1 MEQKQKQSTENFIK
15 DIRRKSR
22 RLFSSEQKLIIVM
35 EAQRGE
41 NSVTEI
47 CRKHGLSQAT
57 FYKWTKEC
65 MEAGKKRLAGDT
77 VREASSDEVSDL
89 RSENR
94 DLKELVANL
103 LLQNNHLKKSIAALG

>member
-1 MEQKQKQSTENFIK
+1 MEQKQSTENFIK

-47 CRKHGLSQAT
+47 CRKHGI
-57 FYKWTKEC
+57 
-65 MEAGKKRLAGDT
+65 
-77 VREASSDEVSDL
+77 VL
-89 RSENR
+89 RQTNV
-94 DLKELVANL
+94 DFCLYIFMIL
-103 LLQNNHLKKSIAALG
+103 LNFKYICLLMK

>member
-1 MEQKQKQSTENFIK
+1 MEQRQKQSTENFIK

-47 CRKHGLSQAT
+47 CRKHGISQAT
-57 FYKWTKEC
+57 KISFAQSCYGFCKSFQHTNKQ
-65 MEAGKKRLAGDT
+65 
-77 VREASSDEVSDL
+77 
-89 RSENR
+89 NR
-94 DLKELVANL
+94 KTN
-103 LLQNNHLKKSIAALG
+103 